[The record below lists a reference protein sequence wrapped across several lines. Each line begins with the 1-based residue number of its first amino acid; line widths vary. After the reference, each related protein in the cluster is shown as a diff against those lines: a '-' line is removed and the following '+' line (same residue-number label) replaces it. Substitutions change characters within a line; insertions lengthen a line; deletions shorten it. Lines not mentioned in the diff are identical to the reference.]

1 MKLNI
6 EEKKILY
13 VFGCEIHENTV
24 HRLKWV
30 TALTV
35 DAKAKRSLLCFAR
48 KLDREGVGEW

>member
-13 VFGCEIHENTV
+13 VFECGNHENTV

-35 DAKAKRSLLCFAR
+35 DAKAKRKILCLAR
-48 KLDREGVGEW
+48 KLDREGVGE